1 MKQLLVNA
9 EVDVDGTVKLSG
21 KDYHYLAT
29 VLRKRIGDIVIL
41 DLPSCGTV
49 AAEIIDIRAQKK
61 ELDLQIKTGLEG
73 LTQPPPFEIVLLQ
86 WLIRGQKMDSV
97 IRQATELGVSRIIPI
112 AGEFSLIKEENEK
125 QTERRRRIIKE
136 ARQQSGSVIQTEISS
151 VQTLDCALKN
161 LNTAYQKSSIVKLLF
176 TEKKSA
182 DSMLHTCLSSRPK
195 TVIIAIGAEG
205 GMSVQ
210 EVTGLKNAGFIPV
223 HLHTNIL
230 RAETAAI
237 TACAAVHTIL
247 SEGETWQLPE

>member
-176 TEKKSA
+176 TEKKIRRFNAAHLLEFSPENCYHCNRRGRRNECA
-182 DSMLHTCLSSRPK
+182 GSNWFKKCGIYSSTFAHK
-195 TVIIAIGAEG
+195 YFAG
-205 GMSVQ
+205 GNGGYYRLCCR
-210 EVTGLKNAGFIPV
+210 THHFK
-223 HLHTNIL
+223 
-230 RAETAAI
+230 
-237 TACAAVHTIL
+237 
-247 SEGETWQLPE
+247 